1 MLINRLVDGSN
12 DNYSYLCTMHPRSVF
27 PQSSENL
34 NPNLSPLT
42 AALCWGNSACNVI
55 VISHFWLGG
64 QSESLQICNEIT
76 KHWSTTWM
84 SRSVFFV
91 SFWQEMKSDRLD
103 LRNSLTSLLYGS
115 SVGHWLI
122 KGIERFLL
130 RWLGSH
136 GIKLVLSHV
145 TQNVLLSIKRRSRE
159 LTCWKKSGILSGRIT
174 HSCSWSSRTTASSS
188 FFSRRLQLWSS
199 SRRAFSFLFS
209 NSAFFSWDSRKRTSS
224 SK

>member
-1 MLINRLVDGSN
+1 
-12 DNYSYLCTMHPRSVF
+12 MHPRSVF

-42 AALCWGNSACNVI
+42 AALCWGNSVCNMI
-55 VISHFWLGG
+55 VISVSHFWLGR
-64 QSESLQICNEIT
+64 QSESFQICNEIT

-91 SFWQEMKSDRLD
+91 SFWQEMKSESLD

-130 RWLGSH
+130 RSLGSH

-159 LTCWKKSGILSGRIT
+159 LTYWMKSGVLSSLTAALEAPGQQT
-174 HSCSWSSRTTASSS
+174 PAPFSPAGYDSEVPPDEPSVSCSLIRRSAAGTHVSGQAPPSNPENTRQHN
-188 FFSRRLQLWSS
+188 FSL
-199 SRRAFSFLFS
+199 
-209 NSAFFSWDSRKRTSS
+209 
-224 SK
+224 